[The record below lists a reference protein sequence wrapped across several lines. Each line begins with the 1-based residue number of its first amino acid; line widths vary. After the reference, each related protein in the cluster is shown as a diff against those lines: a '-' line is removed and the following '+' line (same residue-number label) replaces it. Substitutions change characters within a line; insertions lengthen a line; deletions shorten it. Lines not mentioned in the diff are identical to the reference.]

1 MSAFGGRMRII
12 RAQADA
18 AMMASR
24 VFNPFKNMLAREL
37 DMNVPAAYLP
47 RWRFGVICKMR
58 VLTS

>member
-1 MSAFGGRMRII
+1 MRII

-18 AMMASR
+18 AMMALPGFQS
-24 VFNPFKNMLAREL
+24 FQKMLARKL